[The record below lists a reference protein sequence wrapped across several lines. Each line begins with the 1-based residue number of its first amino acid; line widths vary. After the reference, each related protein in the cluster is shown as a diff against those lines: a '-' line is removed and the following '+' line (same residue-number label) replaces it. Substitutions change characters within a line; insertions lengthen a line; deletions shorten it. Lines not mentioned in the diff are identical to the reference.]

1 MPKAEKVSYFLV
13 EISWDC
19 GFKEPF
25 PIDEAGRGEKGM
37 WYNGV
42 EESNMRNKDLIS
54 TISREEEER
63 GRNNSVNGQ
72 KVLSSDT
79 THEKI

>member
-1 MPKAEKVSYFLV
+1 
-13 EISWDC
+13 
-19 GFKEPF
+19 
-25 PIDEAGRGEKGM
+25 M

-72 KVLSSDT
+72 KARSLVLIPRTKKSR
-79 THEKI
+79 IN